1 MPVVEML
8 NSARIVDIRW
18 LHLLAISSTVHRGP
32 PSLSDPPEN
41 GGRNFREYQLVGV
54 GSTLLLLSLLLGF
67 GIDEHNIALNILML
81 AASLIVLLAASNI
94 VLEFAVK
101 LAEAA
106 GVSELVIGLTIV
118 SVGTSIPEIFTAI
131 TSSLT
136 GNGGFVVGDI
146 YGSYMVQL
154 TIFLG
159 IVIIWAPRT
168 VSKVFVPDVKRDGGL
183 MIVALAILSLNIID
197 GTIFLFESIIS
208 LSIFVVYTIYLYR
221 MNTRNPKK
229 EAEEVATIIS
239 LEEIEGVHTKK
250 EVREKISMKE
260 ETGQVVPRPPRR
272 RNLIIVASLA
282 MVLVGTLLCYLGAH
296 FMVESGVYIAESVN
310 MPQHVIAATIIGFG
324 TGMPEFV
331 VSITAV
337 RKRKYSIAYGNLL
350 GSNVV
355 DPLFSISMGVLTREI
370 QMGIAEVNHLILS
383 TLPVSVFTGI
393 FIILVFSRKSTS
405 RVQGRLFG
413 VVLLVLYIVFLLSS
427 IILKV

>member
-1 MPVVEML
+1 ML

>member
-1 MPVVEML
+1 M
-8 NSARIVDIRW
+8 
-18 LHLLAISSTVHRGP
+18 
-32 PSLSDPPEN
+32 SDPPEN